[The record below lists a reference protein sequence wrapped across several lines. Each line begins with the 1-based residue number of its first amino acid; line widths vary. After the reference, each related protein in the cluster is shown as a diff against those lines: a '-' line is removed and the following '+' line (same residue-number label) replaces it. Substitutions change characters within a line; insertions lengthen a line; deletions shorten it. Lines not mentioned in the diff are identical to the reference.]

1 MYCTQ
6 RRHRETGNPGNFLS
20 MLKVIANYDHILKAH
35 LVKPRQKNATYISSK
50 IQNEIIDING
60 KEIILRSIIE
70 EIQKAKFFSVM
81 VDEVTSYNKEHV
93 PLCIRFVDSKK
104 SIREEFIQFS
114 TLIRVTGKSIAE
126 QICDDLKLLN
136 LDIKNIRGHGYDGA
150 SSMCSDRTGVQSH
163 IRKES
168 PLAIYTHRSGH
179 CLNLVISHS
188 SRLPAKRNVLDRMK
202 AVCQFYLNSPKR
214 NELLSEIVT
223 KSVGDTCI
231 RKPLI
236 DLCRTCWAE
245 RHSAYQHFYQ
255 CYTFIIKS
263 LEVISLGLHCNELSQ
278 NFVNAFWDTRSK
290 STATSLLHSILDFE
304 FIVVFMIAYQFLS
317 HLSGMTIKLQ
327 SSTIEAYDQVNEIV
341 ALNKNIRSNVSGEF
355 HII

>member
-6 RRHRETGNPGNFLS
+6 RRHRETGPIWKPWKLFVDAESDSKLRS
-20 MLKVIANYDHILKAH
+20 YSKAH
-35 LVKPRQKNATYISSK
+35 LAKPRHKNATYISSK
-50 IQNEIIDING
+50 IQNEIIDIIG
-60 KEIILRSIIE
+60 KEIIQRLIIE
-70 EIQKAKFFSVM
+70 EDSKGKFFSLM
-81 VDEVTSYNKEHV
+81 VDEVTSYNKEHM

-126 QICDDLKLLN
+126 QMCDDLMLLN
-136 LDIKNIRGHGYDGA
+136 FKNLRGQGYDGA
-150 SSMCSDRTGVQSH
+150 SSMCSDRTGVRSH

-168 PLAIYTHRSGH
+168 PHEIYTHCSGH

-188 SRLPAKRNVLDRMK
+188 SSLPAIRNVFDRMK

-214 NELLSEIVT
+214 NEILSEIVT
-223 KSVGDTCI
+223 KSVGDTCM
-231 RKPLI
+231 
-236 DLCRTCWAE
+236 CRARWAE

-278 NFVNAFWDTRSK
+278 DFVNAFRDTQSK
-290 STATSLLHSILDFE
+290 STATSLLHSILDLE
-304 FIVVFMIAYQFLS
+304 FIVVSIIAYQFLS
-317 HLSGMTIKLQ
+317 HFSGMTIKL
-327 SSTIEAYDQVNEIV
+327 
-341 ALNKNIRSNVSGEF
+341 
-355 HII
+355 